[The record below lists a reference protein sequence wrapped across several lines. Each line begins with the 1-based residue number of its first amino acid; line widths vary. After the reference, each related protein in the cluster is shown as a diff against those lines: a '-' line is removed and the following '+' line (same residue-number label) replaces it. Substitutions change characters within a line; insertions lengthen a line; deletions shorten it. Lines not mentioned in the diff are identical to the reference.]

1 MDERAHAVAAYP
13 RMSGECT
20 QPFDERLT
28 IILAATVRPRPL
40 ERERERGGGKEQTK
54 EGGREGGERK
64 RMRERESGN
73 FSERNPI
80 TMI

>member
-1 MDERAHAVAAYP
+1 MMASPLRTVDERAHAVAAYP

-54 EGGREGGERK
+54 EGGGRAE
-64 RMRERESGN
+64 RERE
-73 FSERNPI
+73 
-80 TMI
+80 